1 MQKLFRQAF
10 EAELLTPSEQKEE
23 SPVKQPEK
31 KRQLEDHDE
40 IEWTQHD
47 GIVLSE
53 HGKVQLCSG
62 KWLSD
67 KHVIFAQSLL
77 KKQFPQVNGL
87 KSTLLLHK
95 TQDKIKEGVQI
106 IHSQG
111 NHWIVASILG
121 CSGSVVKIFDSLYKA
136 MDKDT
141 QSTIMNTFER
151 FSMPRFKIMNDCKQQ
166 GVNDCGLF
174 TIAVAT
180 SLAFGKEPVQFQQSV
195 MRDHLLNCFESGHV
209 TFSNSC
215 TMFIVK
221 ICVISRQIYTF
232 IQ

>member
-1 MQKLFRQAF
+1 VAVVETGVATRIVGHVPRAISSVCYFFLGKSGSITCKVTGSRQHSVDLPQGGLEIPCELIFSASSKKLLSKVQKLLRQAF

-31 KRQLEDHDE
+31 KRRLEDHDEE

-53 HGKVQLCSG
+53 HDKVQLCSG

-67 KHVIFAQSLL
+67 KHVNFAQSLL

-106 IHSQG
+106 IHSRG
-111 NHWIVASILG
+111 NHWIVASTLG
-121 CSGSVVKIFDSLYKA
+121 CSGSVVKIFDSLYET

-141 QSTIMNTFER
+141 QSTIRTHLRR
-151 FSMPRFKIMNDCKQQ
+151 FLCQD
-166 GVNDCGLF
+166 
-174 TIAVAT
+174 
-180 SLAFGKEPVQFQQSV
+180 
-195 MRDHLLNCFESGHV
+195 
-209 TFSNSC
+209 
-215 TMFIVK
+215 
-221 ICVISRQIYTF
+221 SRS
-232 IQ
+232 